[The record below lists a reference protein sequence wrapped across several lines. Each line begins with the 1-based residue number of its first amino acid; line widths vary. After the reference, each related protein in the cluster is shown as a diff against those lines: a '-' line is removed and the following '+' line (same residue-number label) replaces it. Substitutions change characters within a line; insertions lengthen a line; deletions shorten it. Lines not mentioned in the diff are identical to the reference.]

1 MASVLRFVPYLGAP
15 LSAILPL
22 TLAAAVGQD
31 WGMVLWTAALFVV
44 AELLTGQLVE
54 PLVYGRTAALSPVAI
69 ILAAA
74 FWAWLWGPLGL
85 LISTP
90 LTLCLV
96 VTARHVD
103 GLQFID
109 IMLGDQP
116 ALTPQQAAYQRMAT
130 RSKPSRT
137 PMPSSR
143 TCPPCNTMRRSCW
156 ARWRW
161 PRMTRSVADSTT
173 NGWTIS
179 SRR

>member
-1 MASVLRFVPYLGAP
+1 MAAILRFVPYLGAP

-22 TLAAAVGQD
+22 TLAAAVGPD
-31 WGMVLWTAALFVV
+31 WNMVLWTAALFVV
-44 AELLTGQLVE
+44 AELLTGQVVE

-74 FWAWLWGPLGL
+74 FWAWLWGALGL

-116 ALTPQQAAYQRMAT
+116 ALTPQPGGISAHAGGRFD
-130 RSKPSRT
+130 RDHRKRPRPSEGHVH
-137 PMPSSR
+137 
-143 TCPPCNTMRRSCW
+143 
-156 ARWRW
+156 
-161 PRMTRSVADSTT
+161 VA
-173 NGWTIS
+173 IF
-179 SRR
+179 